1 MEFKSE
7 SSTSATS
14 SNTTSDIVEPN
25 LSSSTVS
32 LSSLSVQPYIRRRPI
47 KRPHSAIED

>member
-14 SNTTSDIVEPN
+14 NNTSDIVEPN